1 MGAVL
6 ALRGASAIDEER
18 QSVNIGNST
27 HRQKG
32 QSEDN
37 GKQPYDEQRGRIPK
51 REWEKALTRNS
62 VVHFHDDFP
71 LLSWLGSRRQC
82 PSMLMTMATSCF

>member
-1 MGAVL
+1 MGVVL

-32 QSEDN
+32 QCED
-37 GKQPYDEQRGRIPK
+37 K
-51 REWEKALTRNS
+51 WETTLERT
-62 VVHFHDDFP
+62 D
-71 LLSWLGSRRQC
+71 
-82 PSMLMTMATSCF
+82 T

>member
-1 MGAVL
+1 MDSPVHNTTKCDHIWTESAMGVVL

-32 QSEDN
+32 QCED
-37 GKQPYDEQRGRIPK
+37 K
-51 REWEKALTRNS
+51 WETTLERT
-62 VVHFHDDFP
+62 D
-71 LLSWLGSRRQC
+71 
-82 PSMLMTMATSCF
+82 T